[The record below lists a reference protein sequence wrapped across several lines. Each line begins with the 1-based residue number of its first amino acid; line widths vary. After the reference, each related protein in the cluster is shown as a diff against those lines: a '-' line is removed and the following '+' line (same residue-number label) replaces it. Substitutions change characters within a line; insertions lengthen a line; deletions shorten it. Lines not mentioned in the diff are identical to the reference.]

1 MAERAFVLIN
11 TGSGVDDDI
20 LVDQLK
26 KIEGISEAY
35 RIYGIY
41 DILVKI
47 EARTIEQIREVIGRK
62 LKNIR
67 NIKSTITMV
76 AIPSGQVK
84 IAGR

>member
-11 TGSGVDDDI
+11 TNYGVDDDI

-35 RIYGIY
+35 RIHGIY

-47 EARTIEQIREVIGRK
+47 EAHTIEHIREVIGRK

-76 AIPSGQVK
+76 AISSGQVK

>member
-1 MAERAFVLIN
+1 MAERAFVLIK
-11 TGSGVDDDI
+11 TDYGVDDDI

>member
-11 TGSGVDDDI
+11 TDYGVDDDTI
-20 LVDQLK
+20 VDELK

-41 DILVKI
+41 DILVKV
-47 EARTIEQIREVIGRK
+47 EARTIEQIREVVSRK
-62 LKNIR
+62 LKNIK

-76 AIPSGQVK
+76 AIRNGQ
-84 IAGR
+84 AE

>member
-11 TGSGVDDDI
+11 TDYGVDDDI

-35 RIYGIY
+35 KIYGIY

-47 EARTIEQIREVIGRK
+47 EARCLRLHMACLDGD
-62 LKNIR
+62 R
-67 NIKSTITMV
+67 N
-76 AIPSGQVK
+76 ACYYYVK
-84 IAGR
+84 YCT

>member
-11 TGSGVDDDI
+11 TDYGVDDDI

>member
-11 TGSGVDDDI
+11 TDYGVDDDI
-20 LVDQLK
+20 LVGQLK
-26 KIEGISEAY
+26 KIEGISGAY

>member
-11 TGSGVDDDI
+11 TNYGVDDDI

>member
-1 MAERAFVLIN
+1 MAERAFVLIK
-11 TGSGVDDDI
+11 TDYGVDDDI
-20 LVDQLK
+20 LVGQLK

>member
-1 MAERAFVLIN
+1 MAEKAFVLIN
-11 TGSGVDDDI
+11 TDYGVDDDI

>member
-11 TGSGVDDDI
+11 TDYGVDDDI
-20 LVDQLK
+20 IVDELK

-41 DILVKI
+41 DILVKV
-47 EARTIEQIREVIGRK
+47 EARTIEQIREVVSRK
-62 LKNIR
+62 LKNIK

-76 AIPSGQVK
+76 AIRNGQVE
-84 IAGR
+84 